1 MQGIDDIRVMV
12 YLMTGFLESGKTQF
26 LRYTLSQD
34 YFRIQGNTLLIT
46 CEQGIE
52 EYDEAFLKR
61 TNTFLENVD
70 SVEELTEEWFLS
82 MEKKYNPERV
92 MIECN
97 GMIPV
102 TQMEELDY
110 PDGWGM
116 VQKLTTVDA
125 STFQMY
131 LANMKS
137 LFMEMVRGAD
147 LVIFNRCK
155 RDMPLASFRRSV
167 KVVNGRAE
175 IIFED
180 EKGMIENIFEEKMPY
195 DLNAPVVS
203 IEPEDFGI
211 WYMDAMDRPELY
223 NGKTVEITACALK
236 PRGLAAKEFIAGRKA
251 MTCCADDISF
261 IGYLCRSPYAPKL
274 GHGQWV
280 KVKAKIG
287 YEYVQAYG
295 RKGPVLKAEFV
306 EAAEAPA
313 EELVY
318 FN

>member
-1 MQGIDDIRVMV
+1 MDEFDDIRVMV

-26 LRYTLSQD
+26 LKYTLSQD
-34 YFRIQGNTLLIT
+34 YFQIDGKTLLIT
-46 CEQGIE
+46 CEEGIE
-52 EYDEAFLKR
+52 EYDEAFLKK
-61 TNTFLENVD
+61 TNTCLEHVD
-70 SVEELTEEWFLS
+70 SIEELTEEYFIA
-82 MEKKYNPERV
+82 MEAKHNPERV

-97 GMIPV
+97 GMWPV
-102 TQMEELDY
+102 SQIEELDY

-116 VQKLTTVDA
+116 VQKLVTVDA

-131 LANMKS
+131 LSNMKS
-137 LFMEMVRGAD
+137 LFVEMVRGAD

-180 EKGMIENIFEEKMPY
+180 EKGMIENIFEESMPY
-195 DLNAPVVS
+195 DMEAPVIE

-211 WYMDAMDRPELY
+211 WYIDAMDRPELY
-223 NGKTVEITACALK
+223 NGKTVELTVRVLK
-236 PRGLAAKEFIAGRKA
+236 PKGFAGKEFVAGRKA

-261 IGYLCRSPYAPKL
+261 IGYLCRSAYAPKL
-274 GHGQWV
+274 TPGQWV
-280 KVKAKIG
+280 RLRAKIG
-287 YEYVQAYG
+287 YEYVRAYG

-306 EAAEAPA
+306 EPGTAPT
-313 EELVY
+313 EELVF

>member
-70 SVEELTEEWFLS
+70 SMEELTEEWFLS

-195 DLNAPVVS
+195 DLEAPVVT
-203 IEPEDFGI
+203 IEPEDYGI

-223 NGKTVEITACALK
+223 NGKTVELTVRVLK

-251 MTCCADDISF
+251 MTCCADDITF

-274 GHGQWV
+274 EPGQWV

-306 EAAEAPA
+306 KATEAPA